1 MQTFQVIIS
10 VQKLFYFYFKFQD
23 VRTMQQEDRM
33 DSFVLAE
40 TFKYL
45 YLLFSEDNDLM
56 IDIDSFVF
64 TTEGHLLP
72 LSLARLSPSTAV
84 PVS

>member
-1 MQTFQVIIS
+1 
-10 VQKLFYFYFKFQD
+10 
-23 VRTMQQEDRM
+23 MQQEDRM

-45 YLLFSEDNDLM
+45 YLLFSEDQDLM

-84 PVS
+84 PVSAIFFLSYFYTIFL